1 MTNIL
6 QMQEILKSVPDQR
19 LMQEMQQPTGRAP
32 QYLVMTEI
40 QRRKKVRDEYQGQVQ
55 DQQTTVAEDMVIGR
69 APQQPP
75 IAPAGMPPQMSQG
88 MPPQMQPPM
97 PAAQPP
103 MNMEGG
109 GALYRQ
115 AGSQASQY
123 FGAVDLNRLVSLV
136 EAEAGNQD
144 DAGKRAVAAVILN
157 RTLSDQFPDTIEAV
171 AEQRTPGGSYQFSP
185 LINTRG
191 DVDQLPAG
199 SAGTRAA
206 VLDLLADFDNK
217 NPVGDALYFQNPE
230 ISGMIFPA
238 LRGNYDDGKRNNE
251 PFPDGVTKIGDHVFS
266 DRYGNEETASLE
278 PVAFRVED
286 NALTDIDKKRLG
298 TEEAMKITGAGEEV
312 IMAESEPPPVPP
324 SAFRGGIAGIPEKIA
339 QRTGGFRGPTFAETL
354 QQVSPDAR
362 LNVAGYDAAALAGS
376 GLPIG
381 EVPPPAPRP
390 DVVKRMGDIA
400 AATNAAQMAEDPLV
414 AFGGLGATG
423 RQATPFVPAPNVVKR
438 LQDIAAATNAAQS
451 VSPDVYLPV
460 EGYDPAAQAEPG
472 FLETARNKIAGLTA
486 EANRA
491 IGDLDLTGKGS
502 NFATTT
508 MADRG
513 KAGTEAFMRN
523 LAAFKDRFLTGSQ
536 QASQERLKQI
546 REQAKTGVEDM
557 DITAGSVL
565 TPPPVPFMDPKEFAT
580 YAAAASPATPPRA
593 TESIEV
599 PPAAAAPPA
608 AIQDANFT
616 RTPVGM
622 FDDLESDAY
631 SDLSAGEVVV
641 GQPVVASPP
650 VSEAGT
656 PTVAPTGGLTDL
668 IAQLQA
674 GRDDAKAIGI
684 LTAGLGIMQQ
694 ASQPGATLLSSIP
707 GAAAGVKQYSAD
719 RANLAKQQLAL
730 ATLANQQRATDIA
743 AERAAKPGDYERF
756 ERDTLAD
763 LRKSPDKS
771 KYFYPNGDL
780 KPNVRADIRARWNK
794 LTNPYA
800 AQKSLMSG
808 FTDWVSSNAG
818 IKART
823 SDKYKALKTEA
834 ERKAYLA
841 QQYAEDYKRITGALG
856 TNTGTRT
863 NPLSAYETK

>member
-55 DQQTTVAEDMVIGR
+55 DQQTTVAEDMVMGP

-75 IAPAGMPPQMSQG
+75 MAPAGMPPQMSQG
-88 MPPQMQPPM
+88 MPPQMQQPM

-123 FGAVDLNRLVSLV
+123 FGAVDLSRLVSLV

-266 DRYGNEETASLE
+266 DRYGNEETAFLE

-339 QRTGGFRGPTFAETL
+339 ERTGGFRGPTFAETL
-354 QQVSPDAR
+354 QQAPLPQEQLVGGLDAYVPPPAQLALKPREQVIAETLAGLQSPDASQPVE
-362 LNVAGYDAAALAGS
+362 LYDAAALAGS
-376 GLPIG
+376 G
-381 EVPPPAPRP
+381 EPAPVDPVAARLRP
-390 DVVKRMGDIA
+390 LMGAGTQPVDTMQAITSGVMPQLAEVRDANLSGPSVASRLMSSVENPFGRSGPDTRSLATLRRKERRSGAAPDSLAKLREFASNTVDFLRSGAPSPPMSAQPDYSLDVA
-400 AATNAAQMAEDPLV
+400 
-414 AFGGLGATG
+414 
-423 RQATPFVPAPNVVKR
+423 
-438 LQDIAAATNAAQS
+438 
-451 VSPDVYLPV
+451 
-460 EGYDPAAQAEPG
+460 GYDPAA
-472 FLETARNKIAGLTA
+472 I
-486 EANRA
+486 
-491 IGDLDLTGKGS
+491 S
-502 NFATTT
+502 
-508 MADRG
+508 
-513 KAGTEAFMRN
+513 
-523 LAAFKDRFLTGSQ
+523 
-536 QASQERLKQI
+536 
-546 REQAKTGVEDM
+546 
-557 DITAGSVL
+557 
-565 TPPPVPFMDPKEFAT
+565 PPAV
-580 YAAAASPATPPRA
+580 
-593 TESIEV
+593 
-599 PPAAAAPPA
+599 AAAAPDPNVDSTEFA
-608 AIQDANFT
+608 RLGRETAPIDPIQAQ
-616 RTPVGM
+616 
-622 FDDLESDAY
+622 
-631 SDLSAGEVVV
+631 SAGANMPSAAAMKAAYLEQTRPKAPA
-641 GQPVVASPP
+641 GQMVEGEDTDLDGVTEAASAA
-650 VSEAGT
+650 SGTGT
-656 PTVAPTGGLTDL
+656 PTAAPTGGMADL
-668 IAQLQA
+668 LAQIQA
-674 GRDDAKAIGI
+674 GRDDAKAMGL

-730 ATLANQQRATDIA
+730 ATLANQQEATRIA